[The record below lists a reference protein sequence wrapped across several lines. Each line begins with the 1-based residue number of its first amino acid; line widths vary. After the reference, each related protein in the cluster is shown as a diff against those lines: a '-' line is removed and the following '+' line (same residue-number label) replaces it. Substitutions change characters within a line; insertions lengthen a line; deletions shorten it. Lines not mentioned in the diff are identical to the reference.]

1 MTFGTVRTGW
11 GGVRP
16 GARAD
21 DTVDE
26 LVVTEAVV
34 KQQLLRM
41 YAEFRIPEGD
51 RRSRLANE
59 VIGVGVVRPALLTG
73 QRDPVC
79 RLSASSTG

>member
-1 MTFGTVRTGW
+1 MTFGTVRTGV
-11 GGVRP
+11 GGGRP
-16 GARAD
+16 AARAD

-26 LVVTEAVV
+26 LVVTEAPV
-34 KQQLLRM
+34 KQQLPRM
-41 YAEFRIPEGD
+41 YAKFRILEGAN

-59 VIGVGVVRPALLTG
+59 VIGVVRPALLTG

>member
-1 MTFGTVRTGW
+1 VTIGTVRTRE
-11 GGVRP
+11 GGRRP

-26 LVVTEAVV
+26 LVVTEAAV
-34 KQQLLRM
+34 KQRLLRI
-41 YAEFRIPEGD
+41 YAKSRILESAN

-59 VIGVGVVRPALLTG
+59 VIGVLRPALLIG